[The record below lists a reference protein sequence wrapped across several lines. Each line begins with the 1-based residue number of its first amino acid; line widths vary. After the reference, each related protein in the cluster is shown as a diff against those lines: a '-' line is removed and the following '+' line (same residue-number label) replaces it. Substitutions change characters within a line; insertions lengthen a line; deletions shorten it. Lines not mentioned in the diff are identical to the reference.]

1 MTRPGTTGATP
12 QHWDLVIVGAGPA
25 GSAAAL
31 SALTEVPDLRVLLLD
46 RSDFPRD
53 KSCGDGIATHALAEL
68 ADIGVHGIDEG
79 WPPVRRLELALG
91 DTSVSSDR
99 HRLGWVIP
107 RAVFDARLVER
118 ATAAGA
124 VLRRH
129 RAADVASSDSA
140 VSIDDVAT
148 AAVVIGADGPY
159 SVTRAAAGL
168 PPTARRALALR
179 GYIPTPARWEG
190 AQVIRFGERRRPS
203 YAWAFDR
210 GDGLCNVGYG
220 EVLGAER
227 EPPTRSLL
235 LDELEH
241 LLPGATASGESW
253 KAHHLPLSGWRWD
266 QPDGRILLA
275 GDASGLVNPMTGE
288 GIFYAVA
295 TGIRAGRAAA
305 SAIRAGDPAS
315 AGGAHRR
322 AVRRLLAGHLRHT
335 SIAARLAGVP
345 TVVHAGI
352 RAASHDDRVFTDL
365 VELGLG
371 RGRITPRLAGGLLT
385 GLTSPGRTSH
395 TNLNVQ
401 ES

>member
-1 MTRPGTTGATP
+1 MTRPGSTASS

-31 SALTEVPDLRVLLLD
+31 GALTEAPDLRVLLLD

-53 KSCGDGIATHALAEL
+53 KTCGDGIATHALAEL
-68 ADIGVHGIDEG
+68 AEIGVRGIDDG
-79 WPPVRRLELALG
+79 WPAVRRLELALG
-91 DTSVSSDR
+91 GTTVASDR

-107 RAVFDARLVER
+107 RAVFDARLVDR

-129 RAADVASSDSA
+129 RVVDVTPADGV
-140 VSIDDVAT
+140 VRIDDVAS
-148 AAVVIGADGPY
+148 AAVVVGADGPY
-159 SVTRAAAGL
+159 SITREAAGL
-168 PPTARRALALR
+168 PPTGRRALALR
-179 GYIPTPARWEG
+179 GYVPTPDRWAG

-220 EVLGAER
+220 EVLGAEP

-241 LLPGATASGESW
+241 LLPGATEGGESW
-253 KAHHLPLSGWRWD
+253 KAHQLPLSGWRWE
-266 QPDGRILLA
+266 QPDGAILLA

-305 SAIRAGDPAS
+305 SAVRAGDPGA
-315 AGGAHRR
+315 AGGAYRR
-322 AVRRLLAGHLRHT
+322 SVRHLLARHLRHT
-335 SIAARLAGVP
+335 SVASRLSGVP
-345 TVVHAGI
+345 AVVHAGI
-352 RAASHDDRVFTDL
+352 RAASRDDLVFDDL

-371 RGRITPRLAGGLLT
+371 RGRITPRLAGGLVA
-385 GLTSPGRTSH
+385 GLAARGRASGG
-395 TNLNVQ
+395 
-401 ES
+401 

>member
-1 MTRPGTTGATP
+1 MTRPGSTSQHFDSEHSDS

-31 SALTEVPDLRVLLLD
+31 GALTAAPDLRVLLLD

-53 KSCGDGIATHALAEL
+53 KTCGDGIATHVLDEL
-68 ADIGVHGIDEG
+68 ARIGVRGTEDG
-79 WPPVRRLELALG
+79 WPPVRRLELGLG
-91 DTSVSSDR
+91 GTSVASDR
-99 HRLGWVIP
+99 RVLGWVIP
-107 RAVFDARLVER
+107 RAVFDARLVDR
-118 ATAAGA
+118 AVAAGA

-129 RAADVASSDSA
+129 RVVDVEPSGDVVRVDDVAS
-140 VSIDDVAT
+140 
-148 AAVVIGADGPY
+148 AAVVVGADGPY
-159 SVTRAAAGL
+159 SVTRVAAGL
-168 PPTARRALALR
+168 PPTRRRALALR
-179 GYIPTPARWEG
+179 GYVPTPTRWEG

-220 EVLGAER
+220 EVLGAEP

-241 LLPGATASGESW
+241 LLPGATDGGESW
-253 KAHHLPLSGWRWD
+253 KAHQLPLSGWRWD
-266 QPDGRILLA
+266 QPDGTVLLA

-305 SAIRAGDPAS
+305 SAIRAGDPGS
-315 AGGAHRR
+315 AGGAYRGS
-322 AVRRLLAGHLRHT
+322 VRRLLAGHLRHT

-352 RAASHDDRVFTDL
+352 RAASRDDRVLGDL

-371 RGRITPRLAGGLLT
+371 RGRITPQLAGGLLI
-385 GLTSPGRTSH
+385 GLVLPARRG
-395 TNLNVQ
+395 
-401 ES
+401 